1 MKAVAS
7 IEGMAAC
14 VQVRTDEG
22 EFHMDNVLIIVV
34 NEPMTPSGASCDWT
48 GSALSPVGL
57 GGSLPF
63 RGAPKSRVA
72 VWRAVQRSSTRVA
85 NWHAVGVAT
94 AFATSLAAWAGVALV
109 ISHFV
114 R

>member
-1 MKAVAS
+1 
-7 IEGMAAC
+7 
-14 VQVRTDEG
+14 
-22 EFHMDNVLIIVV
+22 MDNVLIIVV
-34 NEPMTPSGASCDWT
+34 NAPMAQGNS
-48 GSALSPVGL
+48 LSPAWI

-63 RGAPKSRVA
+63 GGVQENSVA
-72 VWRAVQRSSTRVA
+72 VWRAVSRSSTRGA

-114 R
+114 K